1 MPVQITSSN
10 YNGQNA
16 VVTLYSPT
24 GNTIPYSSATPLSLG
39 VKTIPFTY
47 SASTDTNDYGTFQME
62 ITGFTPSK
70 ICSASKLAGP
80 DGDGNY
86 YKTIKI
92 GSQIW
97 MSENLKTTKFQNGTS
112 LSNNSQVD
120 NATWAAATASN
131 KYWAYVNGNSAN
143 TATYGLLYNQYA
155 VTGSTSGATASVNLC
170 PAGWRVPTDADF
182 TQLNTSL
189 GALGGS
195 TGTQMK
201 STTLWASNGNG
212 TNSSGFNGLP
222 PGLRYT
228 NGEWYDFS
236 SFGFFWTTYS
246 GVHWDLYYSNAT
258 FSQYSNSSVYGFSV
272 RCLRN

>member
-24 GNTIPYSSATPLSLG
+24 GNTIPYTNATTISLG

-120 NATWAAATASN
+120 NATWQAATASN
-131 KYWAYVNGNSAN
+131 KYWAYVNGNSGN
-143 TATYGLLYNQYA
+143 TATYGLVYNQYA
-155 VTGSTSGATASVNLC
+155 VTGSTSGATADVNLC
-170 PAGWRVPTDADF
+170 PAGWHVPTNTEF
-182 TQLNTSL
+182 TTLNVSL
-189 GALGGS
+189 GGFNPSGGE
-195 TGTQMK
+195 TVGTQMK

-222 PGLRYT
+222 PGYRNT
-228 NGEWYDFS
+228 NGNWADFS
-236 SFGFFWTTYS
+236 IYGYFWASSS
-246 GVHWDLYYSNAT
+246 GVLWYLYYNNAT
-258 FSQYSNSSVYGFSV
+258 FLQHY
-272 RCLRN
+272 LL